1 MYEEL
6 IERLKEDA
14 EWAEANEW
22 ESPITLGDNI
32 REAAD
37 AIKELEQKL
46 SKIPPYPK
54 CKGCGVGVDD
64 TLPQLCDDISQCYVY
79 TKRNYFCLEEENKK
93 LRAELED
100 VKREREK
107 WISVGDKLPDKNG
120 AYLVYARGFRILEFN
135 NNLEAFD
142 DCEFEGCN
150 YPGFFDYDSEE
161 GLIDCTKNTTH
172 WMPFPQVPKED
183 AE

>member
-1 MYEEL
+1 MT
-6 IERLKEDA
+6 D
-14 EWAEANEW
+14 
-22 ESPITLGDNI
+22 

-37 AIKELEQKL
+37 AIEELEQKL

-107 WISVGDKLPDKNG
+107 GCEYCNNKELPLEGG
-120 AYLVYARGFRILEFN
+120 AHDFRILGNAIFYYD
-135 NNLEAFD
+135 ATFGW
-142 DCEFEGCN
+142 EGTTIERC
-150 YPGFFDYDSEE
+150 PWCGRPLKGTEE
-161 GLIDCTKNTTH
+161 
-172 WMPFPQVPKED
+172 
-183 AE
+183 